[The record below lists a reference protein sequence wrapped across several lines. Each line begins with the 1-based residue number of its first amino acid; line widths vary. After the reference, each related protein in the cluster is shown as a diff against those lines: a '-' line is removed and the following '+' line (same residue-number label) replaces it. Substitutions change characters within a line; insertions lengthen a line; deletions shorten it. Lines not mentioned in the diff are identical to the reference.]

1 MSSIATSWTKSADFT
16 HKIIAFCLRCP
27 DGRQIE
33 IRRYPMAVTE
43 AVPEKMAR
51 AGRKITIILFVVQSL
66 ISAGAIA
73 TSTVLS
79 ILGEQLSGTA
89 AWAGV
94 PSATIQLAAAP
105 FAYVWGVVWDRIG
118 RRNGLTLGLGLG
130 VVGMIVGLTAIE
142 TGSMWFFLLGLV
154 GLGAARAA
162 MQLARF
168 IAAEVNPPLS
178 RGRAIS
184 YVMLAGTV
192 GAVGGPL
199 LVAPSGRWAV
209 AAGLPEI
216 AGQFAVS
223 VVLFGVA
230 VAVTW
235 LGLRPEPMTVAQE
248 VAALFPERE
257 NPTGAARKLGTLVRL
272 PGVFAGVTAMAL
284 PWLVMNMVLDVTSLY
299 MRDHEHPLE
308 NISIVLSAH
317 WLGMFAFSTFSGKLA
332 DSWGRG
338 PTILAG
344 TGLMIASLVVTPVSS
359 AVVPLGVT
367 LFLLG
372 LGWNLCFVG
381 GSALLADHLTPKE
394 RSRTQ
399 GFNDLLIGLV
409 SAVGSL
415 GSGVLFASMG
425 FVMVNLVG
433 AAVVLVLLTVT
444 VWWRL
449 RVGARVQGWQSAAEP
464 STK

>member
-1 MSSIATSWTKSADFT
+1 MTV
-16 HKIIAFCLRCP
+16 
-27 DGRQIE
+27 
-33 IRRYPMAVTE
+33 ME
-43 AVPEKMAR
+43 AVPENIAR
-51 AGRKITIILFVVQSL
+51 AGRKTTIILFVVQSL

-79 ILGEQLSGTA
+79 ILGEQLSGSA

-118 RRNGLTLGLGLG
+118 RRNGLTFGLVLG
-130 VVGMIVGLTAIE
+130 VVGMVVGVTAIQ

-154 GLGAARAA
+154 GLGGARAA
-162 MQLARF
+162 IQLARF
-168 IAAEVNPPLS
+168 IAAEVNRPLS

-184 YVMLAGTV
+184 YVVLGGTV

-199 LVAPSGRWAV
+199 LVAPSGRWAM

-216 AGQFAVS
+216 AGPFAAS
-223 VVLFGVA
+223 VVLFGAA
-230 VAVTW
+230 VAITW
-235 LGLRPEPMTVAQE
+235 LGLRPEPMAVGQK

-257 NPTGAARKLGTLVRL
+257 NPTGSARKLGTLVRL
-272 PGVFAGVTAMAL
+272 PGVFAAMTAM
-284 PWLVMNMVLDVTSLY
+284 VLAPMAMTMITDITSLY
-299 MRDHEHPLE
+299 MKDHGQTLGS
-308 NISIVLSAH
+308 ISLVFSAH
-317 WLGMFAFSTFSGKLA
+317 TLGMFAFSVLSGKLA
-332 DSWGRG
+332 DSRGRG
-338 PTILAG
+338 PVILAG
-344 TGLMIASLVVTPVSS
+344 TGLMIASTVLASVSS
-359 AVVPLGVT
+359 GVVPLAGA

-409 SAVGSL
+409 PAIGSL
-415 GSGVLFASMG
+415 GSGVVFASLG
-425 FVMVNLVG
+425 FVMVNAVG
-433 AAVVLVLLTVT
+433 AAFVLVVLVVT

-449 RVGARVQGWQSAAEP
+449 STGARAQEWQSALGQD
-464 STK
+464 